1 MAALFSVLLASLVGT
16 SAASQSLRQAGQ
28 HPLVS
33 SSHHSGGYVA
43 SMKFKHRLRV
53 CNAYPNVATLDVYRG
68 KTEKLTAE
76 GGPMPYKTCREFREP
91 LLAGDLLEF
100 RGPTVADPLMA
111 GVKTGGAYA
120 GTFFVSDL
128 PNNDAVMLLVIHRHD
143 TLTTAAAF
151 ESHVFANLLNAQV
164 AIIDVYKGRV
174 QARPTIMDAGSK
186 GARNEKLRFNS
197 VVAVNPGVYEVD
209 LDDMAGAQQAKN
221 ELVALN
227 RESYVVLRVGA
238 EAQEGPNFPEEL
250 VVFPKSD
257 ASELYPAKP
266 KSAAASLTA
275 SSALLVLAVLVAAL
289 GA

>member
-1 MAALFSVLLASLVGT
+1 
-16 SAASQSLRQAGQ
+16 
-28 HPLVS
+28 
-33 SSHHSGGYVA
+33 
-43 SMKFKHRLRV
+43 MKFKHRLRV

-209 LDDMAGAQQAKN
+209 LDNMAGAQQAKN

-238 EAQEGPNFPEEL
+238 DAQEGPSFPGACRL
-250 VVFPKSD
+250 PQIRC
-257 ASELYPAKP
+257 
-266 KSAAASLTA
+266 
-275 SSALLVLAVLVAAL
+275 L
-289 GA
+289 GALPTKTLGGGLAHSTGAPRLGRVDGGSWRLMTSLSPVTEDQLVTRFRRARFPLRFMPGGA

>member
-1 MAALFSVLLASLVGT
+1 
-16 SAASQSLRQAGQ
+16 
-28 HPLVS
+28 
-33 SSHHSGGYVA
+33 
-43 SMKFKHRLRV
+43 MKFKHRLRV

-100 RGPTVADPLMA
+100 RGPTVADSLMA

-238 EAQEGPNFPEEL
+238 EAQEGPSFPEEL

-257 ASELYPAKP
+257 ASELYPP
-266 KSAAASLTA
+266 KRSAAASLTA
-275 SSALLVLAVLVAAL
+275 PALLVLAVLMAAL